1 MSILIPSFSKR
12 FAFFTLI
19 LLLLSSSLI
28 VFSIVNNEN
37 DSNLIHWILF
47 FSMLVAISCVC
58 YFLHL
63 VWKMSQTVESL
74 MEQKKSDHQ
83 SLVESLKL
91 ATIGEMSA
99 GIAHELN
106 NPLSVIIG
114 RAEILLAQMEE
125 GQRDDA
131 FTLKS
136 VLKINEMAFRIS
148 TIVTSMRK
156 IARTTH
162 QRDLGPQTISA
173 VIQDVLNLCTEKL
186 RKSLI
191 TFDFESVDKNLMVKS
206 DYSYLSQILIH
217 LINAIVEQLKKS
229 PEEER
234 AIVMSIFKKEREI
247 DLIIKFSGV
256 MTHQESLGLSIARDL
271 MLSMGASL
279 KLQTFS
285 LESSFTLTFSKA

>member
-12 FAFFTLI
+12 FAFVTLI

-63 VWKMSQTVESL
+63 VWKMSQHVESL
-74 MEQKKSDHQ
+74 MEQKMSAHQ

-162 QRDLGPQTISA
+162 QRDLGPQTISS

-234 AIVMSIFKKEREI
+234 AIVMSIIQKEREI

-285 LESSFTLTFSKA
+285 LESSFILTFSKA